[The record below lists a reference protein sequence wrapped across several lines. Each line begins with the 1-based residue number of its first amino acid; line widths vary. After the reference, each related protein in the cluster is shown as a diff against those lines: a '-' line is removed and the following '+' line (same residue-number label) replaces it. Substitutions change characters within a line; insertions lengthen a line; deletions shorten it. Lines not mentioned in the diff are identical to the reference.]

1 MEFSGF
7 DDDLFEETE
16 KRAKRAETVDYK
28 SKSVLPQWYTD
39 DQASPDD
46 DIDKVHFYIFR
57 GNQHYYRMAWS
68 DALDAYTEALDY
80 VAPNNGNFRRLLLES
95 VARCRWRLED
105 ADGAVEMGKKLVE
118 ESGNDHQVFCAHSAL
133 AMFYDAAGNAE
144 DQASS
149 LRLCL
154 DLRPLSVQ
162 HWIQLAKVHLKEFTS
177 KSCRSISNP
186 DAIADNLQGKGYH
199 RRSNDT
205 TSFILDKSHSAFE
218 RTSHYDSAN
227 MELSSSSTQHASAQ
241 NGNSSS
247 LTGQDG
253 HKYMSREYRVDKKGE
268 YILEKSQNGMDKNCV
283 SRVGYDSDGCE
294 KRLFDQ
300 SSSLISSMSASV
312 SSSISL
318 SASSSV
324 QSTSLSASSSSSVSS
339 TSSSVSSVL
348 TALSSVSS
356 VSSSISSSVSSTA
369 SSRSSS
375 VSLKQ
380 EDSPTSTGNIQRQCR
395 PSSVGDN
402 NSDLDRLSKMSL
414 HGKSTLVTSGLQVNG
429 LLMDETVGDADE
441 ECEASVAMEAVK
453 CLLRAKVILKSLQIC
468 AVSITKMRN
477 DQLLAEIDKLLST
490 LQLDA
495 ACIQEMSKKMYNEV
509 YDKDI
514 KEEVAAS

>member
-16 KRAKRAETVDYK
+16 KRAKRAVTVDYK

-57 GNQHYYRMAWS
+57 GNEHYYRRAWS

-95 VARCRWRLED
+95 VARCRWRLGD

-218 RTSHYDSAN
+218 RTSHDDSAN

-268 YILEKSQNGMDKNCV
+268 YILEKSQNGVDKNCV

-300 SSSLISSMSASV
+300 SSSLMSSMSASV
-312 SSSISL
+312 SSSISS
-318 SASSSV
+318 SASSPV
-324 QSTSLSASSSSSVSS
+324 QS
-339 TSSSVSSVL
+339 TSSSVPS
-348 TALSSVSS
+348 T
-356 VSSSISSSVSSTA
+356 SSSVSSTA
-369 SSRSSS
+369 SSTSSS

-395 PSSVGDN
+395 PSSVGDTN
-402 NSDLDRLSKMSL
+402 FDFDRLSNLSL
-414 HGKSTLVTSGLQVNG
+414 DCKGTLVTSGLQVNG
-429 LLMDETVGDADE
+429 LLMDETDGDADE
-441 ECEASVAMEAVK
+441 ECEASVVMEAVK

-477 DQLLAEIDKLLST
+477 DQLLAKIDKLLST

>member
-7 DDDLFEETE
+7 DDDLFQETE
-16 KRAKRAETVDYK
+16 KRAKRAEAVDYK
-28 SKSVLPQWYTD
+28 PKSVPP
-39 DQASPDD
+39 QASPDD

-57 GNQHYYRMAWS
+57 GNQHYYRRAWS

-95 VARCRWRLED
+95 VARCRWRLGD

-118 ESGNDHQVFCAHSAL
+118 ESSNDHQLFCAHAAL
-133 AMFYDAAGNAE
+133 AMFYDAAGNA
-144 DQASS
+144 DNQASS

-162 HWIQLAKVHLKEFTS
+162 HWIQLAKVHLKKFTS
-177 KSCRSISNP
+177 KSCRSVSNP
-186 DAIADNLQGKGYH
+186 DAAADNLQSKGFQGQ
-199 RRSNDT
+199 SSDN
-205 TSFILDKSHSAFE
+205 TSFISDKSHSAFE
-218 RTSHYDSAN
+218 RTSHCDSAN
-227 MELSSSSTQHASAQ
+227 VELSSSSTQHASAQ

-247 LTGQDG
+247 LTGQG
-253 HKYMSREYRVDKKGE
+253 RHKYMSRECRVDKKGE
-268 YILEKSQNGMDKNCV
+268 YIMEKSQNGMDKNCV
-283 SRVGYDSDGCE
+283 SHVGHDSDGCI

-300 SSSLISSMSASV
+300 SSSLMSSMSASV
-312 SSSISL
+312 SSSASSL
-318 SASSSV
+318 VSSSV
-324 QSTSLSASSSSSVSS
+324 QSTSSSASSSSSVSF
-339 TSSSVSSVL
+339 TSSSVSSTSSSVL

-380 EDSPTSTGNIQRQCR
+380 EDSPALTGNIQRQCR
-395 PSSVGDN
+395 PSPAGDN
-402 NSDLDRLSKMSL
+402 NSDLDRLSKLSL
-414 HGKSTLVTSGLQVNG
+414 DGKGTLVSSGSQVNG
-429 LLMDETVGDADE
+429 LLMDESVGDTDE
-441 ECEASVAMEAVK
+441 EQECSVVMEAVK

-477 DQLLAEIDKLLST
+477 DQLLAEIDEWLST
-490 LQLDA
+490 LHLDA
-495 ACIQEMSKKMYNEV
+495 AFIQEMSKKMYNEV

-514 KEEVAAS
+514 KEEVVTS